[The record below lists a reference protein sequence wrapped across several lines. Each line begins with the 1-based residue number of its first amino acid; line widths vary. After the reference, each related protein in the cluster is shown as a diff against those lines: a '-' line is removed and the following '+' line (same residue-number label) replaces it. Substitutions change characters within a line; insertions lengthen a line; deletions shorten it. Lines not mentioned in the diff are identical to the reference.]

1 MRLAI
6 EVVGV
11 EDFEGLV
18 DSLVLE
24 QDGAEHRLLGFE
36 ILRRNAP

>member
-6 EVVGV
+6 EIVGV
-11 EDFEGLV
+11 EDFERLV
-18 DSLVLE
+18 DGLVLE
-24 QDGAEHRLLGFE
+24 QDARPAPILGLE